1 MVVDYNNGKIYTIRS
16 HQTEDIYIGST
27 CSPLHKR
34 LYFHKT
40 NLKSWNKTN
49 KRYMTS
55 FEIMKYD
62 DAYIELLE
70 DYPCPS
76 KTHLNRRE
84 GRFIRNMDCVNKFV
98 AGRTKSEYY
107 QDNKEDI
114 AQYYQD
120 HKEERAQYYQDNKE
134 DISQHKKQ
142 YYQDNKEK
150 ILEYAREYYMNNKMS
165 RNTNE

>member
-16 HQTEDIYIGST
+16 HQTEYIYIGST

-34 LYFHKT
+34 LHYHKSDYKKWIRT
-40 NLKSWNKTN
+40 GNK
-49 KRYMTS
+49 YMTS

-98 AGRTKSEYY
+98 AGRTRCEYY
-107 QDNKEDI
+107 QDNK
-114 AQYYQD
+114 
-120 HKEERAQYYQDNKE
+120 K
-134 DISQHKKQ
+134 IST
-142 YYQDNKEK
+142 
-150 ILEYAREYYMNNKMS
+150 
-165 RNTNE
+165 NTNE

>member
-114 AQYYQD
+114 AQQ
-120 HKEERAQYYQDNKE
+120 
-134 DISQHKKQ
+134 KKQ
-142 YYQDNKEK
+142 YYQDNKEH
-150 ILEYAREYYMNNKMS
+150 ILLKQKKKYMNNKEEIAQ
-165 RNTNE
+165 RYKDNKEQILQKKNLN

>member
-34 LYFHKT
+34 FYTHKA
-40 NLKSWNKTN
+40 NFKSWEKTGNK
-49 KRYMTS
+49 YMTS

-84 GRFIRNMDCVNKFV
+84 GRFIRNMDCVNKYV
-98 AGRTKSEYY
+98 SGRTRGEYY

-114 AQYYQD
+114 AQQ
-120 HKEERAQYYQDNKE
+120 
-134 DISQHKKQ
+134 KKQ
-142 YYQDNKEK
+142 YYQDNKEH
-150 ILEYAREYYMNNKMS
+150 ILLKQKKKYMNNKEEIAQ
-165 RNTNE
+165 RYKDNKEQILQKKNLN